1 MTVQISVPSIDER
14 VAPARRPSRRGNP
27 HVVLAVI
34 LVSQLMVMLDMSI
47 VNVALP
53 KIQGSLGFSSASLS
67 WVLNAYTLAFG
78 GLLLLGARAG
88 DLLGRRRSFIAGVSL
103 FSVASLLGGLAT
115 SPGLLV
121 AARTAQGVG
130 AALIA
135 PATLAL
141 LTSMFREGRERTR
154 ALGLY
159 TAVSIGGASVGLI
172 AGGMLTQWAS
182 WRWVMFVNVPI
193 GVALLIGAAAYLVET
208 PRQRG
213 RFDLAGALTS
223 SVGMSALVYGFV
235 HAAAHGWSSAQ
246 TLEAFAV
253 GAGLMSAFFWVETK
267 AEAPITPLSLFAD
280 RRRSGAYLARMLLIA
295 GMTGMFFFL
304 TLFLQDVLGYSSLA
318 TGFGF
323 LPITASLF
331 VASQTSARVLVERFG
346 DRSVMIAGI
355 SLSTLGMF
363 WLTQL
368 SAGSGYLDVLG
379 PLVLVG
385 LGNGS
390 AFVPLTSAAL
400 HGVDQRHAGAA
411 SGLVNVMQQMGAS
424 LGLAVLV
431 TIFGSASR
439 GAASRVPAGADLADQ
454 ARFVFVAGTHT
465 TFTVAAAL
473 LLGCLAVVIAA
484 IRPEPADTAA
494 SPEVVVA
501 EL

>member
-1 MTVQISVPSIDER
+1 VTVQTSAPPIHEPI
-14 VAPARRPSRRGNP
+14 APAPRQSRRGNP
-27 HVVLAVI
+27 QVVLAVI

-67 WVLNAYTLAFG
+67 WVLNAYSLAFG

-88 DLLGRRRSFIAGVSL
+88 DLLGRRRSFVAGVSL
-103 FSVASLLGGLAT
+103 FTVASLLGGLAT
-115 SPGLLV
+115 SPTMLV

-130 AALIA
+130 GALIA

-141 LTSMFREGRERTR
+141 LTSMFTEGRERTR

-159 TAVSIGGASVGLI
+159 TAVSIGGASVGLV
-172 AGGMLTQWAS
+172 AGGVLTQWAS

-193 GVALLIGAAAYLVET
+193 GVALLLAAATFLVET

-223 SVGMSALVYGFV
+223 SVGMSSLVYGFV
-235 HAAAHGWSSAQ
+235 HAAAHGWSSRE
-246 TLEAFAV
+246 TLAAFGIGIA
-253 GAGLMSAFFWVETK
+253 LMTTFVWVENR

-304 TLFLQDVLGYSSLA
+304 TLFLQDVLGYSSLQ

-331 VASQTSARVLVERFG
+331 LASQTSARVLVARFG
-346 DRSVMIAGI
+346 ESSVMIAGI
-355 SLSTLGMF
+355 SLSTIGMF
-363 WLTQL
+363 WLSHLT
-368 SAGSGYLDVLG
+368 AGSGYLDILG
-379 PLVLVG
+379 PLILVG
-385 LGNGS
+385 LGNGT
-390 AFVPLTSAAL
+390 AFVPLTSSAL
-400 HGVDQRHAGAA
+400 HGVEMRHVGAA

-439 GAASRVPAGADLADQ
+439 GAASQVPAGSDLAER

-473 LLGCLAVVIAA
+473 LLGCLAVVALV
-484 IRPEPADTAA
+484 IRPGSGTPSVAA
-494 SPEVVVA
+494 PVESEI
-501 EL
+501 